1 MDHTI
6 RPMVEREI
14 ANAMQQFQTQLEV
27 VAESITVQV
36 QDAIFT
42 SITNGFT
49 SAIIHAEECVSM
61 DMDRFLGAFSM
72 KLDTQEL
79 SDILLS
85 LTNFSKVTLS
95 KNLKKLGYVEMSHP
109 KSIKIYPHDF
119 ESKDAVIAVLDRYNQ
134 NMELLEKRAI
144 RSPIRIPWEPS

>member
-1 MDHTI
+1 METKLNTYIDETI
-6 RPMVEREI
+6 RPMVEKEI
-14 ANAMQQFQTQLEV
+14 AGAMQQFQNQLEGI
-27 VAESITVQV
+27 AASISAQV
-36 QDAIFT
+36 QSAIST

-119 ESKDAVIAVLDRYNQ
+119 EK
-134 NMELLEKRAI
+134 
-144 RSPIRIPWEPS
+144 